1 MASDPLEKNL
11 DFRKNIEISRIIRY
25 FNTMLAKKGAARAVR
40 GPRNSR
46 ASLENLYARRLA
58 IDTVIDSLEDY
69 DRYRARRLDERKRKS
84 A

>member
-1 MASDPLEKNL
+1 
-11 DFRKNIEISRIIRY
+11 
-25 FNTMLAKKGAARAVR
+25 MLAKKGPARPV
-40 GPRNSR
+40 RNSR
-46 ASLENLYARRLA
+46 AARTPLENLYARRLA